1 MPSEPAP
8 GLAQEFDALMRR
20 AGLSV
25 SPAQLDKLLPGYADL
40 REAAERLRGRP
51 HTAEPSN
58 IYALPPWEG
67 TR

>member
-1 MPSEPAP
+1 MDPEAVPD
-8 GLAQEFDALMRR
+8 LAAEFDALMRR
-20 AGLSV
+20 AGLTV
-25 SPAQLDKLLPGYADL
+25 PAPMRDKLLPGYMEL

-67 TR
+67 AS